1 MSISFTL
8 GRTAKEGKK
17 WYKIPDNF
25 ALCDTHP
32 ERERE
37 GGDFMELVS
46 LNEAI
51 LLLLL
56 LLGCPF
62 PSLHRSSGADRAE
75 EIILGTMFS

>member
-1 MSISFTL
+1 
-8 GRTAKEGKK
+8 
-17 WYKIPDNF
+17 
-25 ALCDTHP
+25 
-32 ERERE
+32 
-37 GGDFMELVS
+37 MELLS

-51 LLLLL
+51 LLLL